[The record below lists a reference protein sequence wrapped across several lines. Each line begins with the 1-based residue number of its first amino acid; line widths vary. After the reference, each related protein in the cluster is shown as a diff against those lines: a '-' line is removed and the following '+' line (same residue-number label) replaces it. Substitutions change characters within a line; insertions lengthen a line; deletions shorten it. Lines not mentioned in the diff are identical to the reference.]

1 MVVSSRPRRAP
12 GLVRMPRLGIT
23 VIDDLFHAG
32 MRGPITP
39 VTTTAHRNGC
49 TCPVVTARVSV
60 TAYAIEDTET
70 QRDLLSDQI
79 TAQVL
84 PDWSGRPWA
93 D

>member
-1 MVVSSRPRRAP
+1 
-12 GLVRMPRLGIT
+12 MPPLGIT

-39 VTTTAHRNGC
+39 VTNASSPERLHLSGGDGE
-49 TCPVVTARVSV
+49 VSV